1 MRRSISRTP
10 LDPRRGQVDTGLPV
24 DDRRV
29 RLELSQVILPEVI
42 QAPTTNSARSIA
54 SANCRATIP
63 PGTLSPSDESVAPI
77 PDPAC
82 PLTEGAAAWVLVE
95 DAALPP
101 C

>member
-1 MRRSISRTP
+1 MVLMSFLSKMLASRVRIMRRSISRTP

-54 SANCRATIP
+54 KCELQSH
-63 PGTLSPSDESVAPI
+63 
-77 PDPAC
+77 DPAWDT
-82 PLTEGAAAWVLVE
+82 LAER
-95 DAALPP
+95 
-101 C
+101 